1 MPGPGRAT
9 VGYPVA
15 PLMQAHIVLARDRTR
30 DEAGFVQQLPEP
42 VRVAG
47 KVVTGQRRAHRVDP
61 DEQDAHPGPNPIGEP
76 QVLPVSARGFR
87 ILRHGSESMA
97 FQGRADALQLR

>member
-1 MPGPGRAT
+1 MTPTRAT
-9 VGYPVA
+9 TSGFHRRIFRIERFASRQVFRRREIVDARARPRHEVGYPVA

-47 KVVTGQRRAHRVDP
+47 KVVTRQR
-61 DEQDAHPGPNPIGEP
+61 
-76 QVLPVSARGFR
+76 
-87 ILRHGSESMA
+87 
-97 FQGRADALQLR
+97 